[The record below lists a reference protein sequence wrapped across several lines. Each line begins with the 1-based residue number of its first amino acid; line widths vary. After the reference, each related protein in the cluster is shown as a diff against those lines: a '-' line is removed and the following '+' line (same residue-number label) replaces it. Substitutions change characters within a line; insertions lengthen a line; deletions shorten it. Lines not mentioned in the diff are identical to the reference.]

1 MSVNTILSSKI
12 SDTGSEPVSVEQAKL
27 HAAIDYTDYDSILPI
42 YLSAARQSIEKA
54 TGQALVSKKVNLTV
68 ALYAGNVFKLPHSPV
83 NSVNYI
89 VQTFPVQNVILEPNE
104 QSNVGVNSDFVVI
117 DLDGIYDIEYECSIT
132 SVSADMKLAV
142 LQMFA
147 FIFNHRGEYMEG
159 KLDYAVEA
167 ERIIGQNTRF
177 VI

>member
-68 ALYAGNVFKLPHSPV
+68 ALYAGNVFKPPHSAGQYPSGERSECEHTCWDPCYRDV
-83 NSVNYI
+83 KEENYSY
-89 VQTFPVQNVILEPNE
+89 LL
-104 QSNVGVNSDFVVI
+104 G
-117 DLDGIYDIEYECSIT
+117 
-132 SVSADMKLAV
+132 
-142 LQMFA
+142 
-147 FIFNHRGEYMEG
+147 
-159 KLDYAVEA
+159 
-167 ERIIGQNTRF
+167 
-177 VI
+177 